1 MTNDYLV
8 PFVVTIV
15 AASLFCTYTLLDPA
29 DWLARLMQ
37 LTPMP
42 GEFKMFILVL
52 ALGGLACAWV
62 AERRVFPSLARQ
74 IANLHTLIRP
84 RYRKRRKEYK
94 LVLADMRI

>member
-1 MTNDYLV
+1 MTNTHLV

-15 AASLFCTYTLLDPA
+15 AASLFCAYMLLDPA
-29 DWLARLMQ
+29 AWLARVMQ

-42 GEFKMFILVL
+42 GDFKIFILVL

-62 AERRVFPSLARQ
+62 AERRVFPIFARQ
-74 IANLHTLIRP
+74 IGNLYPLIRP
-84 RYRKRRKEYK
+84 RYRKKRKEYK